1 MLNNIDSFD
10 EKIIKIL
17 QNDAR
22 KPFVDIANTIGLSE
36 SAVRRRI
43 KNLTDNDIIKKFT
56 IEINNRGKT
65 SAITLISVAS
75 SSDTSAVTSKLLNL
89 EGVDVVYEITGQYDI
104 AAIISA
110 PEISEI
116 NSYIDEVRKIEGVS
130 DTNTVIILKTLKNSW
145 YSIYRS
151 KYSEVYFHFFALT
164 FISHTKDVVISLK
177 WYLNQMILT
186 IMRINTIM

>member
-22 KPFVDIANTIGLSE
+22 KPFVEIANTIGLSE
-36 SAVRRRI
+36 SAVRRRV
-43 KNLTDNDIIKKFT
+43 KNLIDNNIIRKFT
-56 IEINNRGKT
+56 IEINNSEKT

-75 SSDTSAVTSKLLNL
+75 SSDTSTVTSKLLNL
-89 EGVDVVYEITGQYDI
+89 EGVDVIYEITGQYDI

-110 PEISEI
+110 PAISEI

-130 DTNTVIILKTLKNSW
+130 DTNTVIILKTLK
-145 YSIYRS
+145 Y
-151 KYSEVYFHFFALT
+151 
-164 FISHTKDVVISLK
+164 
-177 WYLNQMILT
+177 
-186 IMRINTIM
+186 